1 MGYPLFFHIVPS
13 LFSGFGIESCA
24 LGLTAITGVV
34 PGDIHPVGVAD
45 ILFVINAVGGTAIN
59 RKAGAWMFRS
69 VGVSVLLE
77 KLRQQVFS
85 DDIAPAP
92 SILMLLIQQQLFLL
106 WIQVFAL
113 QDKLGIVKNS
123 FLFAFCILRNTV
135 LSLSVPLKIIS
146 FEK

>member
-69 VGVSVLLE
+69 VGVSVLLR
-77 KLRQQVFS
+77 KVAAAGFFGRHCAGTVDFDVADTATVVFVM
-85 DDIAPAP
+85 DT
-92 SILMLLIQQQLFLL
+92 SIC
-106 WIQVFAL
+106 AA
-113 QDKLGIVKNS
+113 G
-123 FLFAFCILRNTV
+123 
-135 LSLSVPLKIIS
+135 
-146 FEK
+146 